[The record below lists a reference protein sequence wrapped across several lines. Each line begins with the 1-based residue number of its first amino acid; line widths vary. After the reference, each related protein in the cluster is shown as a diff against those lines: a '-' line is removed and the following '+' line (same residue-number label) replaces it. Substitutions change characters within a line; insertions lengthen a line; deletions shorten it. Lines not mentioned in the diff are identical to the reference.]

1 MRPIQVL
8 YYEQPEPGRGGS
20 RVSLCNLIRGLSD
33 RVVAYVMGPLPE
45 EIRRSL
51 PPSTVL
57 LRPPRIWPPRTP
69 SRFGRVGKTVRWWC
83 YFLGTAA
90 RLAAIILRRRID
102 VVHANNHV
110 HSNAPAVLAARLT
123 GRPCVCHLRGT
134 QRPRLETRW
143 LFRYVDRFV
152 AISAHVRDHYARLGL
167 LGGRPT
173 AIIYNGIDVEALA
186 QRLAERPASHEG
198 AFEAGLFARM
208 VEFKGHRY
216 FLEVAR
222 EAVPL
227 APGIRFVI
235 HGPIPGPGDP
245 ERAYYDSVCESMKA
259 MGLDGCVR
267 FQGPFADVAEVMRRT
282 DAALGCS
289 PYDNFGRV
297 LFESMACGVPF
308 VAFDSGGTRE
318 VAVAGRNAL
327 LVPNR
332 DTAAMAEAV
341 VRLFRDDALR
351 DQLVRE
357 GRETAARLFDYRAN
371 AQQVW
376 QVYESLIV
384 HRRTHAGRVPDEH
397 P

>member
-20 RVSLCNLIRGLSD
+20 RVSLGNLVRGLGD
-33 RVVAYVMGPLPE
+33 RVVAHIVGPLTE
-45 EIRRSL
+45 EVRHRL
-51 PPSTVL
+51 PPTAHVL
-57 LRPPRIWPPRTP
+57 PAPRIWPPRKP
-69 SRFGRVGKTVRWWC
+69 ARFGRLGKTVRWWA

-90 RLAAIILRRRID
+90 RLSAIILRRRID

-110 HSNAPAVLAARLT
+110 HSNAPAVLAAWLT

-134 QRPRLETRW
+134 QRPRRETRW
-143 LFRYVDRFV
+143 LFRYVDRFI

-173 AIIYNGIDVEALA
+173 DIIYNGIDVKALGR
-186 QRLAERPASHEG
+186 RLAERSPSHDG
-198 AFEAGLFARM
+198 PFEVGLFARM

-222 EAVPL
+222 EAVRL

-235 HGPIPGPGDP
+235 HGPVPGPGDP
-245 ERAYYDSVCESMKA
+245 ERAYYDGVRASMKA

-267 FQGPFADVAEVMRRT
+267 FQGPYADVAEVMGRT
-282 DAALGCS
+282 DVVLGCS
-289 PYDNFGRV
+289 PYDNFGRI
-297 LFESMACGVPF
+297 LFEAMACGVPF

-318 VAVAGRNAL
+318 VAIPGRNTL

-332 DTAAMAEAV
+332 DTAAMAEAL
-341 VRLFRDDALR
+341 VRLTQDDALR
-351 DQLVRE
+351 DRLVRE
-357 GRETAARLFDYRAN
+357 GKQTAARLFDYRAN
-371 AQQVW
+371 ALEVW
-376 QVYESLIV
+376 RIYKSLL
-384 HRRTHAGRVPDEH
+384 AGRRPQTARGPRER